1 MTDSVHLYT
10 IESGSLFWKIRL
22 TVPVVGGI
30 VGVVANS
37 INPKQDK
44 TMWKLSVG
52 FMFASL
58 AFTVTPSFG
67 YAAAAWMA
75 WALVDYLRGSNDEEE

>member
-1 MTDSVHLYT
+1 
-10 IESGSLFWKIRL
+10 
-22 TVPVVGGI
+22 
-30 VGVVANS
+30 
-37 INPKQDK
+37 
-44 TMWKLSVG
+44 MWKLSVG